1 MIHLFSP
8 LCHVKCYLIS
18 FPPMISRLR
27 CLTDILKSVE
37 SDEAVIL
44 RCVSDLAACSWERRP
59 HCHHGQ
65 ASASP
70 PLEDR
75 RFLQNA
81 WRPREASASPAGTGL
96 VPPTVQMS
104 LPGAVGMGSDLPPAW
119 GCTFHPG
126 LSSSFHRHS
135 PLSRAALRASS
146 FLRTSKVRR
155 VQSSELVSP
164 PLPRRFL
171 KTGHPLSGTAWRECV
186 ADCQHSQRYEK
197 AQAEVVERAEF
208 ALGLAGKLAPIL
220 HAEAHSSAWP
230 DLQEQGLCVEGGG
243 ARGQPEPRAI
253 QLARQPPSP
262 AHVAT

>member
-1 MIHLFSP
+1 
-8 LCHVKCYLIS
+8 
-18 FPPMISRLR
+18 
-27 CLTDILKSVE
+27 
-37 SDEAVIL
+37 
-44 RCVSDLAACSWERRP
+44 
-59 HCHHGQ
+59 
-65 ASASP
+65 
-70 PLEDR
+70 
-75 RFLQNA
+75 
-81 WRPREASASPAGTGL
+81 
-96 VPPTVQMS
+96 
-104 LPGAVGMGSDLPPAW
+104 MGSDLPPAW